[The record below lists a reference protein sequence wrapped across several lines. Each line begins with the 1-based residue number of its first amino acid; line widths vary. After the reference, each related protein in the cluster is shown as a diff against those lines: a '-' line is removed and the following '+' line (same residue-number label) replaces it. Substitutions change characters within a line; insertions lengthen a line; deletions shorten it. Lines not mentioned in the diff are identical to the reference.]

1 MATGSALDGTTIRAH
16 QHAAGLLEALGGGAG
31 AAVADALATV
41 LAGKEA
47 LSSGQRPKSIALARP
62 SRTSSARCSRSKT
75 AAACQSR
82 KRCQQVMP
90 EPQPSSWGSLV
101 QGMPVRSTKTMTTSA

>member
-1 MATGSALDGTTIRAH
+1 MATGTALNGTTIRAH

-47 LSSGQRPKSIALARP
+47 LSSGQRLQSIALARP
-62 SRTSSARCSRSKT
+62 SRTSSARCSRSQT
-75 AAACQSR
+75 PASCQSR
-82 KRCQQVMP
+82 SRRQQVMP
-90 EPQPSSWGSLV
+90 EPQPISWGSIA
-101 QGMPVRSTKTMTTSA
+101 QGMPVRSTKRMPASA